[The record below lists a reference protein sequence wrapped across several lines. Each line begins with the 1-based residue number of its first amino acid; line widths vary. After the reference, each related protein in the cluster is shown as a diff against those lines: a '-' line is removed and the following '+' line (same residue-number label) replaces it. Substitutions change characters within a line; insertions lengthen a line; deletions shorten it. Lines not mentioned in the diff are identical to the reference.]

1 MNIFYVLY
9 NNSNT
14 EIRNLLNH
22 IIKLTFFYHQKS
34 ISVVGQVNY
43 RSMIHEKKVFFVDE
57 S

>member
-43 RSMIHEKKVFFVDE
+43 RSMIHEKRVFFVDE